1 MDAELVEAIGNYV
14 SMHPDTT
21 VLDPDESE
29 RLRLLTAEQFDIR
42 NESVWWWECL
52 PDSAIHVPYDDQDG
66 LDIALKIIPE
76 TSSRLI
82 LFVTD
87 DSCPPWTCVSGTASG
102 LVDML
107 REQRFFEYL
116 IVNSTMD
123 WILFDT
129 HHNSIVILGEGLSV
143 PSRG

>member
-1 MDAELVEAIGNYV
+1 M
-14 SMHPDTT
+14 
-21 VLDPDESE
+21 
-29 RLRLLTAEQFDIR
+29 
-42 NESVWWWECL
+42 VWWWEGL
-52 PDSAIHVPYDDQDG
+52 PDQAMRVPYADQEG
-66 LDIALKIIPE
+66 LHIVLKIISE
-76 TSSRLI
+76 TSDRLI

-87 DSCPPWTCVSGTASG
+87 DSCAPWMCVSGTASG

-107 REQRFFEYL
+107 REQRFFEYF

-143 PSRG
+143 LQSTRRKADG